1 MLDISKSTGVI
12 PESEYGVT
20 SQKQYDNMGNV
31 TGESPIF
38 YQKNAQGRPVAYRAD
53 DVLQGQS
60 QTYEEALAEAMEL
73 LATDSGHFGEID
85 KRMSQAYPKQYDP
98 KHLKRKENI

>member
-1 MLDISKSTGVI
+1 
-12 PESEYGVT
+12 
-20 SQKQYDNMGNV
+20 
-31 TGESPIF
+31 
-38 YQKNAQGRPVAYRAD
+38 VAYRAD